1 MDICKT
7 NGFDALLHHFFRK
20 TMYNLLNLT
29 QLKLIFALV
38 SLGIFGCKDQSQ
50 PSSPDTDQLL
60 AALLIR
66 SDSIAEEALPPQF
79 SLLPAAYQDSFF
91 IKRISR
97 LQTLGQYDALRSTL
111 DLYKK
116 WKPGL
121 LSDCNDH
128 FFQAVSLQYAGK
140 FDSAQ
145 HEYARAIATCE
156 QLGDLR
162 FLANILDASSGN
174 LATQGRHDEAMVLK
188 YLAVAAYK
196 AHEKEL
202 KIAAL
207 EREKSLAAQSNWW
220 IFGLLML
227 LFSVVF
233 YGVRLNATREHQR
246 LEAEKAKAEAQSLK
260 LQQELYNQKIKLAAN
275 QTSLENYAQMLIG
288 RNEQLNELALQIELG
303 RGQKEPNQHSEIVNL
318 YEQVILTESDWDN
331 FQFHFNNMYP
341 GYISDLRTRYPNL
354 TPSEIRLVLMD
365 KMGLSLKETSSILG
379 TSIDAIK
386 KGRYRLKKKYNLRGE
401 NISDM
406 I

>member
-1 MDICKT
+1 MD
-7 NGFDALLHHFFRK
+7 
-20 TMYNLLNLT
+20 NLLNFS

-38 SLGIFGCKDQSQ
+38 SMGLLGCKDQSQ
-50 PSSPDTDQLL
+50 PNSPDTEQLL

-66 SDSIAEEALPPQF
+66 SDSIAEEALQPQF

-91 IKRISR
+91 IRRISR

-111 DLYKK
+111 DVYKK

-128 FFQAVSLQYAGK
+128 FFQALRLQYAGK

-162 FLANILDASSGN
+162 FLANILDACSRN
-174 LATQGRHDEAMVLK
+174 LSTLGRYDEAMAMK
-188 YLAVAAYK
+188 YLAVAASK

-202 KIAAL
+202 KIATL
-207 EREKSLAAQSNWW
+207 EREKSLATQRNWW
-220 IFGLLML
+220 ILGLLVL

-233 YGVRLNATREHQR
+233 YRFRLNAAREHQR
-246 LEAEKAKAEAQSLK
+246 LEAEKAKTEAQSLK
-260 LQQELYNQKIKLAAN
+260 LQQELQNHKIKLAAN
-275 QTSLENYAQMLIG
+275 QTSLENYAQMLIS
-288 RNEQLNELALQIELG
+288 RNEQLNELTLHIELG
-303 RGQKEPNQHSEIVNL
+303 RGQKETKQHSEMVNL

-331 FQFHFNNMYP
+331 FQIHFNNMYP
-341 GYISDLRTRYPNL
+341 GYISDLRSKFPNL

-365 KMGLSLKETSSILG
+365 KMGLSLKETSAILG

-386 KGRYRLKKKYNLRGE
+386 KGRYRLKKKYNLREE

>member
-1 MDICKT
+1 MD
-7 NGFDALLHHFFRK
+7 
-20 TMYNLLNLT
+20 NLLKLT
-29 QLKLIFALV
+29 QLRFIFAIISMGL
-38 SLGIFGCKDQSQ
+38 LGCKDQSQ
-50 PSSPDTDQLL
+50 PNSLDTDQLL

-66 SDSIAEEALPPQF
+66 SDSSAMEALQPQF
-79 SLLPAAYQDSFF
+79 ASLPAAYQDSFF

-121 LSDCNDH
+121 LSDCNNH
-128 FFQAVSLQYAGK
+128 FFQGIRLQYAGK

-145 HEYARAIATCE
+145 HEYARAIAACD

-174 LATQGRHDEAMVLK
+174 LSTQGRYDEAMAMK
-188 YLAVAAYK
+188 YLAVAASE

-207 EREKSLAAQSNWW
+207 EHEKSLAVQSNWW
-220 IFGLLML
+220 IFGLLVL
-227 LFSVVF
+227 LFSFVF
-233 YGVRLNATREHQR
+233 YRFRLKAARKHQH
-246 LEAEKAKAEAQSLK
+246 LEAEKAKTEAQSLK
-260 LQQELYNQKIKLAAN
+260 LQQELQNQKIKLAAN
-275 QTSLENYAQMLIG
+275 QASLENYAQMLIG
-288 RNEQLNELALQIELG
+288 RNEQLNELTLQIELG
-303 RGQKEPNQHSEIVNL
+303 RGQKDPKQHSEMVNL

-331 FQFHFNNMYP
+331 FQIHFNNIYP
-341 GYISDLRTRYPNL
+341 GYISDLRSKYPKL

-365 KMGLSLKETSSILG
+365 KLGLSHKETSAILG

-386 KGRYRLKKKYNLRGE
+386 KGRYRLKKKYNLREE
-401 NISDM
+401 NLSDM